1 MAEVPRIVPI
11 SDLRR
16 DAAAVMLS
24 LEAYRAAEDDRELL
38 ISLARGEREI
48 KEGKGHS
55 LKSVLDEADE
65 ILGKGQ
71 Q

>member
-1 MAEVPRIVPI
+1 
-11 SDLRR
+11 
-16 DAAAVMLS
+16 MLS
-24 LEAYRAAEDDRELL
+24 LEAYRAAEGDRELL

-55 LKSVLDEADE
+55 LRNVLDEADE